1 MLRSIVAERLYA
13 GYGRKTVVP
22 DITFSIHAA
31 TWVSLIGANGAGKTT
46 LLRTLGGLRK
56 PQSGSIRLN
65 GEATTRRHRE
75 LVISVPDP
83 SELPGHLTGTE
94 IIEILARERSLGVL
108 ADWPKHA
115 DIFDAAHWADFP
127 VSTLSLGAR
136 KKLCLATAFC
146 TSAWFYLLDEAFDGL
161 DALSSRRIR
170 KYMRSR
176 MKSENFGVFSASHA
190 WDLVFSD
197 SDRVIFLKDGRIV
210 NDLFRE
216 QFAEYASQS
225 DRLEA
230 FVSGAFECSV
240 TPIRTPHDSNAAFPP
255 HSDLALLE

>member
-1 MLRSIVAERLYA
+1 MLRSILAERLHA
-13 GYGRKTVVP
+13 GYGHKVVVP
-22 DITFSIHAA
+22 DITFSIQAA

-46 LLRTLGGLRK
+46 LLRTIGGLRK
-56 PQSGSIRLN
+56 PQSGKIRVS
-65 GEATTRRHRE
+65 GEPTTRRHRE

-94 IIEILARERSLGVL
+94 IIEILARERSLDLVV
-108 ADWPKHA
+108 DWPKHA
-115 DIFDAAHWADFP
+115 NIFDATHWATFP
-127 VSTLSLGAR
+127 VSTLSLGTK

-170 KYMRSR
+170 RYVAAR
-176 MKSENFGVFSASHA
+176 MKSESFGVLSASHA
-190 WDLVFSD
+190 WDLVFSA

-216 QFAEYASQS
+216 QFTEYADQS

-230 FVSGAFECSV
+230 FVSRAFECSV
-240 TPIRTPHDSNAAFPP
+240 ASIATTGDSRAGVPARAEG
-255 HSDLALLE
+255 SE